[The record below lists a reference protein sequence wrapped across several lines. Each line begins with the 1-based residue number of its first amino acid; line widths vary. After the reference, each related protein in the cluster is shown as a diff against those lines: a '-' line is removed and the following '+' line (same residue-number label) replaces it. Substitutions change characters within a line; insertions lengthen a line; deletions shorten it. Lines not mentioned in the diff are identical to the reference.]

1 MARLEIQGGQRL
13 SGRVRAAGAK
23 NSVIKLMAAS
33 ILFEAPISLTNVP
46 NLRDVQTMASLLEY
60 MGATC
65 VWSGSE
71 GLSISAGSLS
81 ETQAPY
87 HLVRTMRA
95 SFNVLGPLL
104 ARYGQAEV
112 SLPGGCAIG
121 TRPVDLHLAGLAA
134 LGASIVIESGYVRAS
149 AEHGLVGTEFSF
161 DFPSVGATE
170 HMLMAAVLAK
180 GQTRLSGCAREPEI
194 VDLAAFLNQ
203 AGASI
208 RGAGT
213 SEIEVNG
220 VCSLTPITYEVM
232 PDRIEA
238 ATYLMAAIATG
249 GEVAVDGLI
258 FDHLPSVV
266 ELLRATGV
274 MVERDKD
281 AVAVSVDAGG
291 LMAQSFDTA
300 PFPGFPTDLQAQMM
314 VVNSL
319 ASGRSHI
326 RETIFE
332 NRFMHVQELARMG
345 AKIKLQRNNSVAR
358 VEGARQLKGAPVM
371 ATDLRASACLV
382 IAGLAAEGTTI
393 IDRIY
398 HLDRGYA
405 ALEHK
410 LEKLGATVKRV

>member
-1 MARLEIQGGQRL
+1 
-13 SGRVRAAGAK
+13 
-23 NSVIKLMAAS
+23 
-33 ILFEAPISLTNVP
+33 
-46 NLRDVQTMASLLEY
+46 
-60 MGATC
+60 
-65 VWSGSE
+65 
-71 GLSISAGSLS
+71 LSIAAGSLAG
-81 ETQAPY
+81 TQAPY

-121 TRPVDLHLAGLAA
+121 TRPVDQHLAGLAA
-134 LGASIVIESGYVRAS
+134 LGASVSIESGYVRAS
-149 AEHGLVGTEFSF
+149 AEHGLIGTDFSF

-170 HMLMAAVLAK
+170 HVLMAAVLAK

-203 AGASI
+203 AGARI

-213 SEIEVNG
+213 SEIEING
-220 VCSLTPITYEVM
+220 VGSLAPINYEVM
-232 PDRIEA
+232 SDRIEA

-249 GEVAVDGLI
+249 GEVAVDGLTL
-258 FDHLPSVV
+258 DHLPTVV

-274 MVERDKD
+274 TVEKDKN
-281 AVAVSVDAGG
+281 AVAVSADAGA
-291 LMAQSFDTA
+291 LIAQSFDTA

-345 AKIKLQRNNSVAR
+345 AKIRLQRNNSVAR

-410 LEKLGATVKRV
+410 LTRLGATVKRV

>member
-1 MARLEIQGGQRL
+1 MARLEIEGGQRL

-33 ILFEAPISLTNVP
+33 ILFEAPIALTNVP
-46 NLRDVQTMASLLEY
+46 HLRDVKTMASLLEH

-71 GLSISAGSLS
+71 GLSIAAGSLA

-121 TRPVDLHLAGLAA
+121 TRPVDQHLAGLAA
-134 LGASIVIESGYVRAS
+134 LGASVSIESGYVRAS
-149 AEHGLVGTEFSF
+149 AEHGLIGTDFSF

-170 HMLMAAVLAK
+170 HVLMGAVLAK

-194 VDLAAFLNQ
+194 VDLATFLNQ
-203 AGASI
+203 AGARI

-213 SEIEVNG
+213 SEIEING
-220 VCSLTPITYEVM
+220 VGSLAPINYEVM

-249 GEVAVDGLI
+249 GEVVVDGLTV
-258 FDHLPSVV
+258 DHLPTVV

-274 MVERDKD
+274 TVEKDKD
-281 AVAVSVDAGG
+281 AVAVSADAGA
-291 LMAQSFDTA
+291 LTAQSFDTA

-345 AKIKLQRNNSVAR
+345 AKIRLQRNNSVAR

-410 LEKLGATVKRV
+410 LTRLGATVKRV

>member
-33 ILFEAPISLTNVP
+33 ILFEEPIALTNVP
-46 NLRDVQTMASLLEY
+46 HLRDVKTMASLLEY

-65 VWSGSE
+65 VWNGSE
-71 GLSISAGSLS
+71 GLSIAAGSLAG
-81 ETQAPY
+81 TQAPY

-121 TRPVDLHLAGLAA
+121 TRPVDQHLAGLAA
-134 LGASIVIESGYVRAS
+134 LGASVTIESGYVRAS
-149 AEHGLVGTEFSF
+149 AEHGLIGTDFSF

-170 HMLMAAVLAK
+170 HVLMAAVLAK

-203 AGASI
+203 AGARI

-213 SEIEVNG
+213 SEIEING
-220 VCSLTPITYEVM
+220 VGSLAPINYEVM
-232 PDRIEA
+232 SDRIEA

-249 GEVAVDGLI
+249 GEVAVDGLTV
-258 FDHLPSVV
+258 DHLPTVV

-274 MVERDKD
+274 TVEKDKN
-281 AVAVSVDAGG
+281 AVAVSADAGA
-291 LMAQSFDTA
+291 LIAQSFDTA

-345 AKIKLQRNNSVAR
+345 AKITLQRNNSVAR

-410 LEKLGATVKRV
+410 LTG

>member
-220 VCSLTPITYEVM
+220 VCSLTPITYKVM
-232 PDRIEA
+232 SDRIEA

-266 ELLRATGV
+266 ALLRATGV

-281 AVAVSVDAGG
+281 AIAVSVDAGG

>member
-33 ILFEAPISLTNVP
+33 ILFEEPIALTNVP
-46 NLRDVQTMASLLEY
+46 HLRDVKTMASLLEY

-65 VWSGSE
+65 VWNGSE
-71 GLSISAGSLS
+71 GLSIAAGSLAG
-81 ETQAPY
+81 TQAPY

-95 SFNVLGPLL
+95 SFNVLGPLI

-121 TRPVDLHLAGLAA
+121 TRPVDQHLAGLAA
-134 LGASIVIESGYVRAS
+134 LGASVAIESGYVRAS
-149 AEHGLVGTEFSF
+149 AEHGFIGTDFSF

-170 HMLMAAVLAK
+170 HVLMAAVLAK

-203 AGASI
+203 AGARI

-213 SEIEVNG
+213 SEIEING
-220 VCSLTPITYEVM
+220 VGSLAPINYEVM
-232 PDRIEA
+232 SDRIEA

-249 GEVAVDGLI
+249 GEVAVDGLTV
-258 FDHLPSVV
+258 DHLPTVV

-274 MVERDKD
+274 TVEKDKN
-281 AVAVSVDAGG
+281 AVAVSADAGA
-291 LMAQSFDTA
+291 LTAQSFDTA

-345 AKIKLQRNNSVAR
+345 AKIRLQRNNSVAR

-410 LEKLGATVKRV
+410 LTRLGATVKRV